1 MKLRWPLGLTDPE
14 GWLPLTAPGA
24 GDRMHCSLRTSL
36 ILAVTLV
43 GAAVCGLMS
52 QAAMLPLRIV
62 IESASPYFEPASAT
76 VGAGSPILWENPTP
90 SPHTV
95 THDGCVQDGPC
106 AFDSG
111 TVAPDQ
117 KFALSGLPAG
127 RYSYHCRLH
136 PIMRGTLVVT
146 ATPAQQT

>member
-1 MKLRWPLGLTDPE
+1 MHL
-14 GWLPLTAPGA
+14 LPKTPVIFGA
-24 GDRMHCSLRTSL
+24 
-36 ILAVTLV
+36 ILSVAT
-43 GAAVCGLMS
+43 VCGLAS
-52 QAAMLPLRIV
+52 QAAMLPFQIV

-95 THDGCVQDGPC
+95 THDTCVQDGPC

-117 KFALSGLPAG
+117 KFSLSGLPAG
-127 RYSYHCRLH
+127 RYPYHCRLH

-146 ATPAQQT
+146 ATPSQQT